1 MANKTV
7 KFSTKIINDNKVYL
21 KVSDVVKAL
30 GYSKQQ
36 DFINEHPQLVEKI
49 SGVQC
54 IRETDYNNLLSENES
69 ALQKQGQIEVTKIE
83 TLRSKID
90 SVMGFQGLKL
100 LLAKDFLQMMADKT
114 GCASKEEYLVTH
126 EIPQE
131 KRKELQE
138 LMQDG
143 KSNSN
148 YLNMVEYLH
157 DKERF
162 DIDKIR
168 SFGLDVQ
175 YLVSI
180 DCMGRVDV
188 DAYVVGHGVFC
199 HLTDLGDYAAWDEM
213 YIDEN
218 GDIILPFYNYDSKNP
233 EDKEQMINLSKPDVD
248 HDFRENNVVENMIWC
263 IQNLNV
269 TALEDYEYEVF
280 GYFDC
285 VIDFSMGIEL
295 LAKIIKPDA
304 VSTIYTDKLID
315 VETGLYLTEFDSEK
329 VFKEDFND

>member
-1 MANKTV
+1 MANKPV
-7 KFSTKIINDNKVYL
+7 KFETKIIHESKVYL
-21 KVSDVVKAL
+21 KVSDVAKAL
-30 GYSKQQ
+30 GYKQQ
-36 DFINEHPQLVEKI
+36 DFINEHSQLVEKI
-49 SGVQC
+49 SGINC
-54 IRETDYNNLLSENES
+54 IRETDFNDLLSQNES
-69 ALQKQGQIEVTKIE
+69 ALQKQGQIEITKIE
-83 TLRSKID
+83 TLRSKVD
-90 SVMGFQGLKL
+90 SVMSFQSLKL
-100 LLAKDFLQMMADKT
+100 LLARDFLQMMADRT
-114 GCASKEEYLVTH
+114 GCASKEEYIITH
-126 EIPQE
+126 EIPAE
-131 KRKELQE
+131 KRKALQE

-148 YLNMVEYLH
+148 YRNMVEYLH

-162 DIDKIR
+162 DIDKLR

-248 HDFRENNVVENMIWC
+248 HDFREGNAVKNMIWC
-263 IQNLNV
+263 IQNLDV

-285 VIDFSMGIEL
+285 VIDFSMSIEL
-295 LAKIIKPDA
+295 LVKIIKPDA

-315 VETGLYLTEFDSEK
+315 VETLGSITDFDEDK
-329 VFKEDFND
+329 VFEEDFKN